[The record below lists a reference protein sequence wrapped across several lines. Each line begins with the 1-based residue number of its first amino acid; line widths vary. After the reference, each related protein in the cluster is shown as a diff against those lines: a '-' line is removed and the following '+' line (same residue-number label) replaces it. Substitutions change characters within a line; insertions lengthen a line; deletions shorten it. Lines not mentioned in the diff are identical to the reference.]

1 MASKMQ
7 QKKPRKP
14 QRFKQLL
21 NKFTAICSHLLGGEA
36 EDRLYEL
43 ALAGQTA
50 SHKSTKIFGLGCK
63 LQKSTNQTDQVADG
77 TTLGPK
83 LGGAAQIAATVQGVT
98 AGMALLAIS
107 QRTTKSAFKAIGRNG
122 FR

>member
-83 LGGAAQIAATVQGVT
+83 ARRRGADSSYRARSYRGH
-98 AGMALLAIS
+98 GL
-107 QRTTKSAFKAIGRNG
+107 IGDQSEDNEKR
-122 FR
+122 F